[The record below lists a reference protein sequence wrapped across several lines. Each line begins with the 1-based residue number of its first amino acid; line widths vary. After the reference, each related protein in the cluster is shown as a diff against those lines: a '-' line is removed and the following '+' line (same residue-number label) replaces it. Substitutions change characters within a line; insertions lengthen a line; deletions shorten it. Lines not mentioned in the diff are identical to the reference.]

1 MFERRTSTE
10 SGLIALLSRDFKQ
23 IFRQMVS
30 ITVKT
35 LSNTNLV
42 ASRQIKIEKTSL
54 PVDVRNSLIVK
65 PLP

>member
-23 IFRQMVS
+23 IFRQIVS
-30 ITVKT
+30 IRVKT
-35 LSNTNLV
+35 LSDTNLV
-42 ASRQIKIEKTSL
+42 ASRQIKIEKASL

>member
-30 ITVKT
+30 IRVKT

-42 ASRQIKIEKTSL
+42 ASRQIKIEKASL